1 VRCWETNCNAPKS
14 VVPRAIVAR
23 GISLREMR
31 TSGKMGKRKPD
42 QRQPRVAIEGEVLR
56 QIRQHARSNSKTE
69 VCGVLIGEEN
79 GNGLSITARIPGLNA
94 AQAGTYVTFTQD
106 TWEHIYKIKDK
117 EYPNERIVGW
127 YHSHPGFGVFLSDHD
142 TFIHKN
148 FFSSAWQVAWV
159 YDPHSDE
166 EGCFGWS
173 GERLERVS
181 EIHVKDHKGGEE
193 AGETG
198 KPEPVGGIEDNQEM
212 TEVDKGA
219 EIGPPTW
226 LKWMLTVTSYLLL
239 MAIVFVATWFFFPR
253 QQIFFV
259 DPFNHTAIE
268 APPGTRINSDGTLS
282 VPSLKGLET
291 PPPDKNASPAAP
303 QNEPP
308 PTAKTPKTNDGKDA
322 NVPRK

>member
-1 VRCWETNCNAPKS
+1 
-14 VVPRAIVAR
+14 
-23 GISLREMR
+23 
-31 TSGKMGKRKPD
+31 MGKRKPD
-42 QRQPRVAIEGEVLR
+42 QRQPRVTIEGEVLR

-79 GNGLSITARIPGLNA
+79 GSGVSITARIPGLNA

-117 EYPNERIVGW
+117 DYPEERIVGW

-148 FFSSAWQVAWV
+148 FFSSALQVAWV

-166 EGCFGWS
+166 EGCFGWA

-181 EIHVKDHKGGEE
+181 ELHVNDDKGGEA

-198 KPEPVGGIEDNQEM
+198 KPEPVGGIDEQEEASEENDSS
-212 TEVDKGA
+212 EV
-219 EIGPPTW
+219 GPPIW
-226 LKWMLTVTSYLLL
+226 LKWVLGVMSHVLLL
-239 MAIVFVATWFFFPR
+239 ALGFFAAWIFFPR

-259 DPFNHTAIE
+259 DPLNHTAIE
-268 APPGTRINSDGTLS
+268 APPGTRINSDGILS
-282 VPSLKGLET
+282 VPRLREAE
-291 PPPDKNASPAAP
+291 PPVSDKNSKPASTQNAP
-303 QNEPP
+303 QPEPAP
-308 PTAKTPKTNDGKDA
+308 PKKDSGKDQNA
-322 NVPRK
+322 PRK

>member
-1 VRCWETNCNAPKS
+1 MTELDSWIFIATVGMS
-14 VVPRAIVAR
+14 V
-23 GISLREMR
+23 
-31 TSGKMGKRKPD
+31 MGKRKPD
-42 QRQPRVAIEGEVLR
+42 QRQPRVTIEGEVLR

-117 EYPNERIVGW
+117 EHPDERIMGW

-148 FFSSAWQVAWV
+148 FFSSALQVAWV

-173 GERLERVS
+173 GERLARVS
-181 EIHVKDHKGGEE
+181 EIHVKDDKGGEE

-212 TEVDKGA
+212 IEGSESAEV
-219 EIGPPTW
+219 GPPTW
-226 LKWMLTVTSYLLL
+226 LKWMLTVISYVLL
-239 MAIVFVATWFFFPR
+239 MAIVFVATWMFFPR
-253 QQIFFV
+253 PEFFLIDV
-259 DPFNHTAIE
+259 YRGVVSR
-268 APPGTRINSDGTLS
+268 APAGTHFNSDGTVSIPGITEAPGPTRPEKS
-282 VPSLKGLET
+282 VQ
-291 PPPDKNASPAAP
+291 PPTQSPASTKQEQTAP
-303 QNEPP
+303 KAEG
-308 PTAKTPKTNDGKDA
+308 GKDQNA
-322 NVPRK
+322 PRK

>member
-1 VRCWETNCNAPKS
+1 
-14 VVPRAIVAR
+14 
-23 GISLREMR
+23 
-31 TSGKMGKRKPD
+31 MGKRKPD
-42 QRQPRVAIEGEVLR
+42 QRQPRVTVSGEVLR

-69 VCGVLIGEEN
+69 VCGVLIGADN
-79 GNGLSITARIPGLNA
+79 GMGLSITARIPGLNA

-117 EYPNERIVGW
+117 DYPEERIVGW

-148 FFSSAWQVAWV
+148 FFSSALQVAWV

-166 EGCFGWS
+166 EGCFGWA

-181 EIHVKDHKGGEE
+181 ELHIKDDKGGEE

-198 KPEPVGGIEDNQEM
+198 KPEPVGGVDEQEEIAEEGDSS
-212 TEVDKGA
+212 EV
-219 EIGPPTW
+219 GPPLW
-226 LKWMLTVTSYLLL
+226 LKWMLTVMSHAVLLGL
-239 MAIVFVATWFFFPR
+239 GFVVAWIFFPR

-268 APPGTRINSDGTLS
+268 APPGTRINSDGSLS
-282 VPSLKGLET
+282 VPKLRET
-291 PPPDKNASPAAP
+291 EPSSPEKNDKPAGSQSAPQAAP
-303 QNEPP
+303 
-308 PTAKTPKTNDGKDA
+308 KTDDGKDQ